1 MIGKTISH
9 YKILEKLGGGGMGV
23 VYKAQDTKLD
33 RTVALKFLP
42 QHLLADKETEQR
54 FISEAKAASSFDH
67 PNICTIHDIGKT
79 DDDQLFIAMAC
90 YEGETIKKK
99 LEKGP
104 IKIEEAIDVAVQIA
118 EGLKKAHQKGII
130 HRDIKPA
137 NIFVTNDGFVKILDF
152 GLAKTLNEPGV
163 TKIGTTLGTVAYM
176 SPEQAK
182 GEQLDYRTDIWSF
195 GVVLYEML
203 VGELPFKG
211 DYEQAIIY
219 SILNEEPKLPTGLRA
234 DISQSVSKIII
245 TALKKRPDDRYQ
257 EMKELISVLKGVTD
271 SSKNNDPQ
279 LKRLAVLPFA
289 NISGDPQ
296 TDFLGFA
303 LADQVIGAIVYFKNL
318 LVRPSSSVRK
328 FQNETFDLST
338 TGRELNVEYILTGN
352 YLKMADRIRLN
363 IELVELRTE
372 KMIWRE
378 PIEVDFNNAFELQD
392 IVAQKVV
399 EGLNVQFSQKER
411 NRIRKDVPNNPLAYE
426 YYLRSISYPS
436 TTEGDLLAIEMLNKS
451 IQLDSSY
458 APAFS
463 ELGYHR
469 QRYGNYGLAG
479 AQEIGKAEEAYLRAL
494 SLNDELLNAM
504 WHLSIL
510 YTETARTEKAVE
522 LARRMLM
529 INPNNA
535 QAHHSLGYVYRYA
548 GMLEESEK
556 EYDQALEI
564 DPGNPRFRSAAMT
577 YESFGKYEKALLAI
591 NLDKGSS
598 FALVSL
604 ARIFYRQGD
613 NKQSIESWNKLLAQ
627 EPTGWFS
634 FIGKAMKAVIKG
646 EAETAKMAL
655 SELEQANPADSELWS
670 IVAEA
675 YGLLGDAGSSARA
688 LEEGVIR
695 GYFNYP
701 FMVSNSFFDR
711 VRSAPEFQR
720 VLEMAKVRHN
730 NFREQFFS
738 E

>member
-1 MIGKTISH
+1 
-9 YKILEKLGGGGMGV
+9 
-23 VYKAQDTKLD
+23 
-33 RTVALKFLP
+33 
-42 QHLLADKETEQR
+42 
-54 FISEAKAASSFDH
+54 
-67 PNICTIHDIGKT
+67 
-79 DDDQLFIAMAC
+79 
-90 YEGETIKKK
+90 
-99 LEKGP
+99 
-104 IKIEEAIDVAVQIA
+104 
-118 EGLKKAHQKGII
+118 
-130 HRDIKPA
+130 
-137 NIFVTNDGFVKILDF
+137 
-152 GLAKTLNEPGV
+152 
-163 TKIGTTLGTVAYM
+163 
-176 SPEQAK
+176 
-182 GEQLDYRTDIWSF
+182 
-195 GVVLYEML
+195 
-203 VGELPFKG
+203 
-211 DYEQAIIY
+211 
-219 SILNEEPKLPTGLRA
+219 
-234 DISQSVSKIII
+234 
-245 TALKKRPDDRYQ
+245 
-257 EMKELISVLKGVTD
+257 
-271 SSKNNDPQ
+271 
-279 LKRLAVLPFA
+279 
-289 NISGDPQ
+289 
-296 TDFLGFA
+296 
-303 LADQVIGAIVYFKNL
+303 
-318 LVRPSSSVRK
+318 
-328 FQNETFDLST
+328 
-338 TGRELNVEYILTGN
+338 
-352 YLKMADRIRLN
+352 
-363 IELVELRTE
+363 
-372 KMIWRE
+372 
-378 PIEVDFNNAFELQD
+378 
-392 IVAQKVV
+392 
-399 EGLNVQFSQKER
+399 
-411 NRIRKDVPNNPLAYE
+411 
-426 YYLRSISYPS
+426 
-436 TTEGDLLAIEMLNKS
+436 
-451 IQLDSSY
+451 
-458 APAFS
+458 
-463 ELGYHR
+463 
-469 QRYGNYGLAG
+469 LAG

-504 WHLSIL
+504 WNLSTL

-598 FALVSL
+598 FGLVCL